1 MVVCS
6 HGWDTQ
12 PKPKHQMTTKTRLHM
27 FLSDSNLS
35 YSAWGLTEN
44 EAASEIRRAYPGI
57 GRLVY
62 LGAQ

>member
-1 MVVCS
+1 MN
-6 HGWDTQ
+6 
-12 PKPKHQMTTKTRLHM
+12 TTINAQLHM

-35 YSAWGLTEN
+35 YSAWGFTKE
-44 EAASEIRRAYPGI
+44 EAKLAIMKEFTNV

>member
-1 MVVCS
+1 
-6 HGWDTQ
+6 
-12 PKPKHQMTTKTRLHM
+12 MTTKTRLHM